1 MDIKEITQDKKAF
14 LPLLLLG
21 DEQES
26 MIDQYLERGRLFAL
40 YDDELRSV
48 CVVTDEG
55 EGVLEIKNIAVAR
68 DFQRMGYGRSMIDF
82 LLETF
87 SGAYRVLRAGT
98 GDSPLTTGF
107 YERLG
112 FHRADVIRD
121 FFTTNY
127 DHPILECGVELRDM
141 IIYEREI

>member
-1 MDIKEITQDKKAF
+1 MDIKEITQDKKDF
-14 LPLLLLG
+14 MPLLLLG

-26 MIDQYLERGRLFAL
+26 MIDHYLERGRLFAL
-40 YDDELRSV
+40 YDGELRGV

-55 EGVLEIKNIAVAR
+55 GGVLEIKNIAVAQ
-68 DFQRMGYGRSMIDF
+68 DSQKMGYGRSMIDF

-87 SGAYRVLRAGT
+87 SGAYSILRAGT
-98 GDSPLTTGF
+98 GDSPLTVGF

-121 FFTTNY
+121 FFTINY
-127 DHPILECGVELRDM
+127 DHPIMECGVELRDM
-141 IIYEREI
+141 IIFEREI